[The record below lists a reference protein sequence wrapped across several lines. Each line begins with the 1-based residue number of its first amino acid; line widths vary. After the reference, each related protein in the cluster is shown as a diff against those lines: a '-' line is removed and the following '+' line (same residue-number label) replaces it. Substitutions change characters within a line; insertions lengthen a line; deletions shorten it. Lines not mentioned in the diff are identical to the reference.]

1 MEKFDLIVI
10 GGGPGGYVAAIS
22 AAQAGLKVACI
33 DKRGSL
39 GGTCLNVGCIPSK
52 RLLHSS
58 KLYKDI
64 VDESINHGIQIKKP
78 SFDISKMMQGKDN
91 TINKLTNG
99 IKHLFKKNSIEY
111 IIGQASLENDRT
123 VKVENSKYIAE
134 YIIIATGSTAS
145 QLKNIQFDEN
155 YIVSSTGALNFK
167 KVPEK
172 LAVIGAGYIGLELGS
187 VWSRLGSEVTV
198 IEYDSSIVPSM
209 DSDIADNFYK
219 ELKKQGLNFKL
230 SSEVINAKIKG
241 NKVQLNTKSI
251 IDNSESNLE
260 FDKALLAVGRIPHS
274 RELGLEKLNI
284 SCNSRGYIDVN
295 HFYETSSKGIYA
307 IGDVIEGPML
317 AHKASIEAEAVVDII
332 TGKNGQVNYNAIPS
346 VVYTS
351 PEVAWVGKTKQ
362 ELDKYNLEY
371 KEGKFLFNANSR
383 SKVTGNLSGMVKIY
397 SHKDSD
403 KILGA
408 HIMGEHA
415 GELIGE
421 FVVSIEMGASAE
433 DIALICHA
441 HPTLSESIKEAAS
454 IASYGQT
461 IHS

>member
-10 GGGPGGYVAAIS
+10 GGGPGGYVASIS
-22 AAQAGLKVACI
+22 AAQYGLKVACI
-33 DKRGSL
+33 DKRKSL

-58 KLYKDI
+58 KLYKEI
-64 VDESINHGIQIKKP
+64 LNESISHGIQIKKP
-78 SFDISKMMQGKDN
+78 TFNLSKMMDGKDN
-91 TINKLTNG
+91 TVNKLTQG
-99 IKHLFKKNSIEY
+99 IEHLFKKNNIKYIVGNASIDSD
-111 IIGQASLENDRT
+111 QN
-123 VKVENSKYIAE
+123 VKVKDKKYSATN
-134 YIIIATGSTAS
+134 IIIATGSNPS
-145 QLKNIQFDEN
+145 ELKNIKFDEKH
-155 YIVSSTGALNFK
+155 IVSSTGALSLK

-198 IEYDSSIVPSM
+198 IEFDSSIVPSM
-209 DSDIADNFYK
+209 DSDIADKFYK
-219 ELKKQGLNFKL
+219 DLKQQGLSFL
-230 SSEVINAKIKG
+230 LESEVMNAKVLG
-241 NKVQLNTKSI
+241 NKVHLKTKSLV
-251 IDNSESNLE
+251 DGLE
-260 FDKALLAVGRIPHS
+260 DTLVFDKALLAVGRMPNTKG
-274 RELGLEKLNI
+274 LGLEKLNI
-284 SCNSRGYIDVN
+284 SINSKGYVEVN
-295 HFYETSSKGIYA
+295 HFYETSCKGIYA

-317 AHKASIEAEAVVDII
+317 AHKASIEAEAVIDII
-332 TGKNGQVNYNAIPS
+332 MGKNGQVNYNAIPA

-362 ELDKYNLEY
+362 ELDKYNINY
-371 KEGKFLFNANSR
+371 TEGKFLFSANSR
-383 SKVTGNLSGMVKIY
+383 SKVTGNNSGMVKVY
-397 SHKDSD
+397 SHKDTD

-454 IASYGQT
+454 IASYGKT

>member
-22 AAQAGLKVACI
+22 AAQSGLKVACI

-58 KLYKDI
+58 KFYKEILND
-64 VDESINHGIQIKKP
+64 SINHGIKIKKP
-78 SFDISKMMQGKDN
+78 SFDISKMMEGKEN
-91 TINKLTNG
+91 TVNKLSNG
-99 IKHLFKKNSIEY
+99 IQYLFNKNNIKY
-111 IIGQASLENDRT
+111 IIGQASLESDRT
-123 VKVENSKYIAE
+123 VKVKNNIYSAE
-134 YIIIATGSTAS
+134 YIIIATGSNPS
-145 QLKNIQFDEN
+145 QLKNIKFDEN

-167 KVPEK
+167 IVPNK

-209 DSDIADNFYK
+209 DSDIADNFYR
-219 ELKKQGLNFKL
+219 ELKKQGLNFLL
-230 SSEVINAKIKG
+230 SSEVINAKIK
-241 NKVQLNTKSI
+241 NKKVHLNTKSI
-251 IDNSESNLE
+251 IDSSESSLV
-260 FDKALLAVGRIPHS
+260 FDKALLAVGRIPNTL
-274 RELGLEKLNI
+274 EIGLEKLNI
-284 SCNSRGYIDVN
+284 SINSRGYIDVN
-295 HFYETSSKGIYA
+295 HNYETSSRGIYA

-332 TGKNGQVNYNAIPS
+332 TGKNGQVNYNAIPY

-397 SHKDSD
+397 SHKESG

-454 IASYGQT
+454 VASYGKT

>member
-1 MEKFDLIVI
+1 MEQFDLIVI

-22 AAQAGLKVACI
+22 AAQQGLKVACI
-33 DKRGSL
+33 DKRKSL

-58 KLYKDI
+58 KLYKEI
-64 VDESINHGIQIKKP
+64 LDEAINHGIQIKKP
-78 SFDISKMMQGKDN
+78 TFNLSKMMEGKEN
-91 TINKLTNG
+91 TVNKLTKG
-99 IKHLFKKNSIEY
+99 IEYLFKKNNVKY
-111 IIGQASLENDRT
+111 IIGQASLDNDRI
-123 VKVENSKYIAE
+123 VKVKDNKYIAE
-134 YIIIATGSTAS
+134 NIIIATGSKTS
-145 QLKNIQFDEN
+145 EIKNIKLDEK
-155 YIVSSTGALNFK
+155 YIVSSTGALSFK

-187 VWSRLGSEVTV
+187 VWSRLGSDVTV

-219 ELKKQGLNFKL
+219 ELKQQGLDFLFK
-230 SSEVINAKIKG
+230 SELVGAKVEG
-241 NKVQLNTKSI
+241 NKVHLNIKSI
-251 IDNSESNLE
+251 ENNSKDNLV
-260 FDKALLAVGRIPHS
+260 FDKVLLAVGRMPNTQG
-274 RELGLEKLNI
+274 LGLKNLNLSI
-284 SCNSRGYIDVN
+284 TSRGYIEVN
-295 HFYETSSKGIYA
+295 HCYETSCKGIYA

-317 AHKASIEAEAVVDII
+317 AHKASIEAEAVIDII
-332 TGKNGQVNYNAIPS
+332 MGKNGQVNYNAIPA

-362 ELDKYNLEY
+362 ELDKYNINY
-371 KEGKFLFNANSR
+371 TEGMFLFSANSR
-383 SKVTGNLSGMVKIY
+383 SKVTGNYSGMVKVY

-454 IASYGQT
+454 IASYGKT

>member
-58 KLYKDI
+58 KLYKEI
-64 VDESINHGIQIKKP
+64 LDESINHGIEIKTP
-78 SFDISKMMQGKDN
+78 TFNISKMMEGKDN

-99 IKHLFKKNSIEY
+99 IQHLFKKNNIEY
-111 IIGQASLENDRT
+111 IIGQASLESDRT
-123 VKVENSKYIAE
+123 VKVENRKYIAE
-134 YIIIATGSTAS
+134 YIIIATGSSAS
-145 QLKNIQFDEN
+145 QLKNIKFDEN

-241 NKVQLNTKSI
+241 NKVQLNTRSI
-251 IDNSESNLE
+251 IDNSEANLV
-260 FDKALLAVGRIPHS
+260 FDKALLAVGRIPNT

-284 SCNSRGYIDVN
+284 SSNSRGYINVN

>member
-22 AAQAGLKVACI
+22 AAQSGLKVACI

-58 KLYKDI
+58 KFYKEILND
-64 VDESINHGIQIKKP
+64 SINHGIKIKKP
-78 SFDISKMMQGKDN
+78 SFDISKMMEGKEN
-91 TINKLTNG
+91 TVNKLSNG
-99 IKHLFKKNSIEY
+99 IQYLFNKNNIKY
-111 IIGQASLENDRT
+111 IIGQASLESDRT
-123 VKVENSKYIAE
+123 VKVKNNIYSAE
-134 YIIIATGSTAS
+134 YIIIATGSNPS
-145 QLKNIQFDEN
+145 QLKNIKFDEN

-167 KVPEK
+167 IVPNK

-209 DSDIADNFYK
+209 DSDIADNFYR
-219 ELKKQGLNFKL
+219 ELKKQGLNFLL
-230 SSEVINAKIKG
+230 SSEVINAKIK
-241 NKVQLNTKSI
+241 NKKVHLNTKSI
-251 IDNSESNLE
+251 IDSSESSLV
-260 FDKALLAVGRIPHS
+260 FDKALLAVGRIPNTL
-274 RELGLEKLNI
+274 EIGLEKLNI
-284 SCNSRGYIDVN
+284 SINSRGYIDVN
-295 HFYETSSKGIYA
+295 HNYETSSRGIYA

-317 AHKASIEAEAVVDII
+317 AHKASIEAQAVIDII
-332 TGKNGQVNYNAIPS
+332 IGKNGQVNYNAIPS

-362 ELDKYNLEY
+362 ELDKYKINY
-371 KEGKFLFNANSR
+371 KEGKFLFTANSR
-383 SKVTGNLSGMVKIY
+383 SKVTGHNSGMVKVY

-403 KILGA
+403 KVLGA
-408 HIMGEHA
+408 HIIGEHA

>member
-1 MEKFDLIVI
+1 MEKFDLIGI
-10 GGGPGGYVAAIS
+10 GGGPAGYVAAIS

-64 VDESINHGIQIKKP
+64 VGESINHGIQIKKP

-99 IKHLFKKNSIEY
+99 IKHLFKKNRIEY

-123 VKVENSKYIAE
+123 VKVQNSKYIAE

-145 QLKNIQFDEN
+145 ELKNIQFDEN

-454 IASYGQT
+454 VASYGKT

>member
-10 GGGPGGYVAAIS
+10 GGGPGGYVASIS
-22 AAQAGLKVACI
+22 AAQYGLKVACI
-33 DKRGSL
+33 DKRKSL

-52 RLLHSS
+52 RLLHST
-58 KLYKDI
+58 KLYKEI
-64 VDESINHGIQIKKP
+64 LNESISHGIQIKKP
-78 SFDISKMMQGKDN
+78 TFNLSKMMDGKDN
-91 TINKLTNG
+91 TVNKLTKG
-99 IKHLFKKNSIEY
+99 IEHLFKKNNIKY
-111 IIGQASLENDRT
+111 IVGQASIDSDQN
-123 VKVENSKYIAE
+123 VKVKDKKYSATN
-134 YIIIATGSTAS
+134 IIIATGSNPS
-145 QLKNIQFDEN
+145 ELKNIKFDEKH
-155 YIVSSTGALNFK
+155 IVSSTGALSLK

-198 IEYDSSIVPSM
+198 IEFDSSIVPSM
-209 DSDIADNFYK
+209 DSDIADKFYK
-219 ELKKQGLNFKL
+219 DLKQQGLSFLLK
-230 SSEVINAKIKG
+230 SEVMNAKVVG
-241 NKVQLNTKSI
+241 NKVHLNTKSLV
-251 IDNSESNLE
+251 DGLE
-260 FDKALLAVGRIPHS
+260 DTLVFDKALLAVGRMPNTKG
-274 RELGLEKLNI
+274 LGLEKLNI
-284 SCNSRGYIDVN
+284 RMNSKGYVDVN
-295 HFYETSSKGIYA
+295 HFYETSCKGIYA

-317 AHKASIEAEAVVDII
+317 AHKASIEAEAVIDII
-332 TGKNGQVNYNAIPS
+332 MGKNGQVNYNAIPA

-362 ELDKYNLEY
+362 ELDKYNISY
-371 KEGKFLFNANSR
+371 TEGKFLFSANSR
-383 SKVTGNLSGMVKIY
+383 SKVTGNNSGMVKVY
-397 SHKDSD
+397 SHKDTD

-454 IASYGQT
+454 IASYGKT

>member
-10 GGGPGGYVAAIS
+10 GGGPGGYVASIS
-22 AAQAGLKVACI
+22 AAQYGLKVACI
-33 DKRGSL
+33 DKRKSL

-58 KLYKDI
+58 KLYKEI
-64 VDESINHGIQIKKP
+64 LNESISHGIQIKKP
-78 SFDISKMMQGKDN
+78 TFNLNKMMDGKDN
-91 TINKLTNG
+91 TVNKLTKG
-99 IKHLFKKNSIEY
+99 IEHLFKKNNIKY
-111 IIGQASLENDRT
+111 IVGQASIDSDQN
-123 VKVENSKYIAE
+123 VKVKDKKYSATN
-134 YIIIATGSTAS
+134 IIIATGSNPS
-145 QLKNIQFDEN
+145 ELKNIKFDEKH
-155 YIVSSTGALNFK
+155 IVSSTGALSLK

-198 IEYDSSIVPSM
+198 IEFDSSIVPSM
-209 DSDIADNFYK
+209 DSDIADKFYK
-219 ELKKQGLNFKL
+219 DLKQQGLSFLLK
-230 SSEVINAKIKG
+230 SEVMNAKVVG
-241 NKVQLNTKSI
+241 NKVHLNTKSLV
-251 IDNSESNLE
+251 DGLE
-260 FDKALLAVGRIPHS
+260 DTLVFDKALLAVGRMPNTKG
-274 RELGLEKLNI
+274 LGLEKLNI
-284 SCNSRGYIDVN
+284 RMNSKGYVDVN
-295 HFYETSSKGIYA
+295 HFYETSCKGIYA

-317 AHKASIEAEAVVDII
+317 AHKASIEAEAVIDII
-332 TGKNGQVNYNAIPS
+332 MGKNGQVNYNAIPA

-362 ELDKYNLEY
+362 ELDKYNISY
-371 KEGKFLFNANSR
+371 TEGKFLFSANSR
-383 SKVTGNLSGMVKIY
+383 SKVTGNNSGMVKVY
-397 SHKDSD
+397 SHKDTD

-454 IASYGQT
+454 IASYGKT

>member
-10 GGGPGGYVAAIS
+10 GGGPGGYVASIS
-22 AAQAGLKVACI
+22 AAQYGLKVACI
-33 DKRGSL
+33 DKRKSL

-52 RLLHSS
+52 RLLHST
-58 KLYKDI
+58 KLYKEI
-64 VDESINHGIQIKKP
+64 LNESISHGIQIKKP
-78 SFDISKMMQGKDN
+78 TFNLSKMMDGKDN
-91 TINKLTNG
+91 TVNKLTKG
-99 IKHLFKKNSIEY
+99 IEHLFKKNNIKY
-111 IIGQASLENDRT
+111 IVGQASIDSDQN
-123 VKVENSKYIAE
+123 VKVKDKKYSATN
-134 YIIIATGSTAS
+134 IIIATGSNPS
-145 QLKNIQFDEN
+145 ELKNIKFDEKH
-155 YIVSSTGALNFK
+155 IVSSTGALSLK

-198 IEYDSSIVPSM
+198 IEFDSSIVPSM
-209 DSDIADNFYK
+209 DSDIADKFYK
-219 ELKKQGLNFKL
+219 DLKQQGLSFLLK
-230 SSEVINAKIKG
+230 SEVMNAKVVG
-241 NKVQLNTKSI
+241 NKVHLNTKSLV
-251 IDNSESNLE
+251 DGLE
-260 FDKALLAVGRIPHS
+260 DTLVFDKALLAVGRMPNTKG
-274 RELGLEKLNI
+274 LGLEKLNI
-284 SCNSRGYIDVN
+284 RMNSKGYVDVN
-295 HFYETSSKGIYA
+295 HFYETSCKGIYA

-317 AHKASIEAEAVVDII
+317 AHKASIEAEAVIDII
-332 TGKNGQVNYNAIPS
+332 MGKNGQVNYNAIPA

-362 ELDKYNLEY
+362 ELDKYNINY
-371 KEGKFLFNANSR
+371 TEGKFLFSANSR
-383 SKVTGNLSGMVKIY
+383 SKVTGNNSGMVKVY
-397 SHKDSD
+397 SHKDTD

-454 IASYGQT
+454 IASYGKT

>member
-64 VDESINHGIQIKKP
+64 VSESVNHGIQIKKP

-397 SHKDSD
+397 SHKESG

>member
-10 GGGPGGYVAAIS
+10 GGGPGGYVASIS
-22 AAQAGLKVACI
+22 AAQYGLKVACI
-33 DKRGSL
+33 DKRKSL

-58 KLYKDI
+58 KLYKEI
-64 VDESINHGIQIKKP
+64 LNESISHGIQIKKP
-78 SFDISKMMQGKDN
+78 TFNLNKMMDGKDN
-91 TINKLTNG
+91 TVNKLTKG
-99 IKHLFKKNSIEY
+99 IEHLFKKNNIKYIVGNASIDSD
-111 IIGQASLENDRT
+111 QN
-123 VKVENSKYIAE
+123 VKVKDKKYSATN
-134 YIIIATGSTAS
+134 IIIATGSNPS
-145 QLKNIQFDEN
+145 ELKNIKFDEKH
-155 YIVSSTGALNFK
+155 IVSSTGALSLK

-198 IEYDSSIVPSM
+198 IEFDSSIVPSM
-209 DSDIADNFYK
+209 DSDIADKFYK
-219 ELKKQGLNFKL
+219 DLKQQGLSFLLK
-230 SSEVINAKIKG
+230 SEVMNAKVVG
-241 NKVQLNTKSI
+241 NKVHLNTKSLV
-251 IDNSESNLE
+251 DGLE
-260 FDKALLAVGRIPHS
+260 DTLVFDKALLAVGRMPNTKG
-274 RELGLEKLNI
+274 LGLEKLNI
-284 SCNSRGYIDVN
+284 RMNSKGYVDVN
-295 HFYETSSKGIYA
+295 HFYETSCKGIYA

-317 AHKASIEAEAVVDII
+317 AHKASIEAEAVIDII
-332 TGKNGQVNYNAIPS
+332 MGKNGQVNYNAIPA

-362 ELDKYNLEY
+362 ELDKYNISY
-371 KEGKFLFNANSR
+371 TEGKFLFSANSR
-383 SKVTGNLSGMVKIY
+383 SKVTGNNSGMVKVY
-397 SHKDSD
+397 SHKDTD

-454 IASYGQT
+454 IASYGKT

>member
-64 VDESINHGIQIKKP
+64 IHESINHGIKIKKP
-78 SFDISKMMQGKDN
+78 SFDISKMMEGKDN

-99 IKHLFKKNSIEY
+99 IHHLCKKNNIEY
-111 IIGQASLENDRT
+111 IIGQASLESDRT
-123 VKVENSKYIAE
+123 VKVENRKYIAE
-134 YIIIATGSTAS
+134 YIIIATGSSAS
-145 QLKNIQFDEN
+145 QLKNIKFDEN

-241 NKVQLNTKSI
+241 NKVQLNTRSI
-251 IDNSESNLE
+251 IDNSEANLV
-260 FDKALLAVGRIPHS
+260 FDKALLAVGRIPNT

-284 SCNSRGYIDVN
+284 SSNSRGYINVN

>member
-1 MEKFDLIVI
+1 
-10 GGGPGGYVAAIS
+10 
-22 AAQAGLKVACI
+22 
-33 DKRGSL
+33 
-39 GGTCLNVGCIPSK
+39 
-52 RLLHSS
+52 
-58 KLYKDI
+58 
-64 VDESINHGIQIKKP
+64 
-78 SFDISKMMQGKDN
+78 
-91 TINKLTNG
+91 
-99 IKHLFKKNSIEY
+99 
-111 IIGQASLENDRT
+111 
-123 VKVENSKYIAE
+123 
-134 YIIIATGSTAS
+134 
-145 QLKNIQFDEN
+145 
-155 YIVSSTGALNFK
+155 
-167 KVPEK
+167 
-172 LAVIGAGYIGLELGS
+172 
-187 VWSRLGSEVTV
+187 
-198 IEYDSSIVPSM
+198 M

-241 NKVQLNTKSI
+241 NKVQLNTRSI
-251 IDNSESNLE
+251 IDNSEANLV
-260 FDKALLAVGRIPHS
+260 FDKTLLAVGRIPNT

-284 SCNSRGYIDVN
+284 SSNPRGYINVN

-408 HIMGEHA
+408 HIMG
-415 GELIGE
+415 
-421 FVVSIEMGASAE
+421 
-433 DIALICHA
+433 
-441 HPTLSESIKEAAS
+441 
-454 IASYGQT
+454 
-461 IHS
+461 

>member
-64 VDESINHGIQIKKP
+64 VSESINHGIQIKKP

>member
-64 VDESINHGIQIKKP
+64 VSESINHGIQIKKP

-99 IKHLFKKNSIEY
+99 IKHLFKKNRIEY

-123 VKVENSKYIAE
+123 VKVQNSKYIAE

-145 QLKNIQFDEN
+145 ELKNIQFDEN

-230 SSEVINAKIKG
+230 SSEVISAKIKG
-241 NKVQLNTKSI
+241 NKVKLNTKSI

>member
-10 GGGPGGYVAAIS
+10 GGGPAGYVAAIS

-64 VDESINHGIQIKKP
+64 VGESINHGIQIKKP

-167 KVPEK
+167 NVPEK

-198 IEYDSSIVPSM
+198 IEYDNSIVPSM

-241 NKVQLNTKSI
+241 NTVQLNTKSI
-251 IDNSESNLE
+251 IDNSEANLV
-260 FDKALLAVGRIPHS
+260 FDKALLAVGRIPHT

-284 SCNSRGYIDVN
+284 ICNSRGYIDVN

-397 SHKDSD
+397 SHKESG

-454 IASYGQT
+454 VASYGKT

>member
-22 AAQAGLKVACI
+22 AAQCGLKVACI
-33 DKRGSL
+33 DKRKSL

-58 KLYKDI
+58 KLYKEI
-64 VDESINHGIQIKKP
+64 LDEAINHGIQIKQP
-78 SFDISKMMQGKDN
+78 TFNLDKMMDGKEN
-91 TINKLTNG
+91 TVNKLTKG
-99 IKHLFKKNSIEY
+99 IDYLFKKNNIKY
-111 IIGQASLENDRT
+111 IIGQASIDSDQI
-123 VKVENSKYIAE
+123 VKVKNNKYSAKN
-134 YIIIATGSTAS
+134 IIIATGSNPS
-145 QLKNIQFDEN
+145 ELKNVKFDEK
-155 YIVSSTGALNFK
+155 YIVSSTGALSFNK
-167 KVPEK
+167 IPEK

-209 DSDIADNFYK
+209 DSDIADKFYK
-219 ELKKQGLNFKL
+219 ELKLQGLSFLLK
-230 SSEVINAKIKG
+230 SEVINAKVEG
-241 NKVQLNTKSI
+241 NKVFLKTKSVA
-251 IDNSESNLE
+251 DSSENRLV
-260 FDKALLAVGRIPHS
+260 FDKALLAVGRIPNIKG
-274 RELGLEKLNI
+274 LGLENLNI
-284 SCNSRGYIDVN
+284 KINSKGFIEVN
-295 HFYETSSKGIYA
+295 HFYETSCKGIYA

-317 AHKASIEAEAVVDII
+317 AHKASIEAEAVIDII
-332 TGKNGQVNYNAIPS
+332 MGKNGQVNYNAIPA

-362 ELDKYNLEY
+362 ELDKHHINY
-371 KEGKFLFNANSR
+371 KEGKFLFSANSR
-383 SKVTGNLSGMVKIY
+383 SKVTGNISGMVKVY
-397 SHKDSD
+397 SHRDSD

-408 HIMGEHA
+408 HIIGEHA

-441 HPTLSESIKEAAS
+441 HPTLSESIKEASS
-454 IASYGQT
+454 IASYGKT

>member
-64 VDESINHGIQIKKP
+64 VSESINHGIQIKKP

-99 IKHLFKKNSIEY
+99 IKHLFKKNRIEY

>member
-64 VDESINHGIQIKKP
+64 VGESINHGIQIKKP

-99 IKHLFKKNSIEY
+99 IKHLFKKNRIEY

-123 VKVENSKYIAE
+123 VKVQNSKYIAE